1 MRIAII
7 SGSARANNN
16 SLRVAKALQKEFE
29 AAAHEVNLIDFVGF
43 DIPLMAQGGLKANE
57 LTVFQSHLIGAFDA
71 AQVVIIISPEYN
83 WSTTPEI
90 LNMLHYLPARPF
102 EHLFQNKVFS
112 FVGVSTGKGGK
123 APAIHLMQIV
133 NKLISFGNHDS
144 LVSSRIFESH
154 FTKEALDENGDSLG
168 NELFNKGLQDY
179 CQYTLRIAQR
189 WFRP

>member
-1 MRIAII
+1 MRILLI

-16 SLRVAKALQKEFE
+16 TIRVAKALQKEFAKVHE
-29 AAAHEVNLIDFVGF
+29 AKIIDFVAF
-43 DIPLMAQGGLKANE
+43 DIPLMAQGGLKADSLTPFQTE
-57 LTVFQSHLIGAFDA
+57 LIDEFNLAN
-71 AQVVIIISPEYN
+71 VIVIISPEYN

-102 EHLFQNKVFS
+102 EHLFDNKVFS

-133 NKLISFGNHDS
+133 NKLISFGNHES
-144 LVSSRIFESH
+144 LVSSRIFEAH
-154 FTKEALDENGDSLG
+154 YTKEVLDANGNDLG

-179 CQYTLRIAQR
+179 CNYTLRIAAR
-189 WFRP
+189 WFKP